1 MSEFATPEQRASE
14 LIALCKEFGYEQSE
28 HGSLNDFIKNSFEV
42 CTVLRQTLTELT
54 LGLTLGTG
62 AIAPTHDGSGTLL
75 ISASARIPSSVK
87 YSVTVNRSDE
97 GYTIVAA
104 KIDRPET
111 ALAKSEID
119 ELEKQSQKEPQLIQ
133 VPGGRA

>member
-1 MSEFATPEQRASE
+1 MTTFVTPEQRAVE
-14 LIALCKEFGYEQSE
+14 LVELCKEHGYEQSE
-28 HGSLNDFIKNSFEV
+28 HGSLNDFIKNNLAAGA
-42 CTVLRQTLTELT
+42 VLRQTLTEIT

-62 AIAPTHDGSGTLL
+62 AIAPTRDGTGTLM
-75 ISASARIPSSVK
+75 ISASARIPESVK
-87 YSVTVNRSDE
+87 YTVSVNRSDE

-104 KIDRPET
+104 KIHRPET

-119 ELEKQSQKEPQLIQ
+119 ELEAGAGKPQLIQ